1 MPDLLAPALDPEQGD
16 WLTRPAYKQDFRQRE
31 DAIQNGSSWKLE
43 RRQHFE
49 EQGSPSRDALRR
61 GDWEEALRL
70 LADRNDNLA
79 AAAQEEKRRGYAFH
93 RVRVVEKP
101 LTPYVQWELHSQRQR
116 AEHGQRI
123 RIVPAEQVA
132 ASEKIGP
139 LPELVVLGG
148 HTLFQVLYTETGVAN
163 GAIRYTGPDLVE
175 RWENYIKA
183 LYALGEDVISYF
195 DREVAHLDPP
205 TLSAEGE

>member
-1 MPDLLAPALDPEQGD
+1 MPDLLAPALDPAQGD
-16 WLTRPAYKQDFRQRE
+16 RLTRPAYKQEFRERE
-31 DAIQNGSSWKLE
+31 DAIRNGSSWKLE

-70 LADRNDNLA
+70 LADRHDNLA
-79 AAAQEEKRRGYAFH
+79 AAAQEEQRRGYAFH
-93 RVRVVEKP
+93 RVRVVETP

-123 RIVPAEQVA
+123 RIVSAAQVA
-132 ASEKIGP
+132 ASENTGP
-139 LPELVVLGG
+139 LPEVVVLGG
-148 HTLFQVLYTETGVAN
+148 QALFQVLYTDEGVAN
-163 GAIRYTGPDLVE
+163 GAIRYTDRDLVE

-183 LYALGEDVISYF
+183 LYTAGEDVIPYF

-205 TLSAEGE
+205 TPGTGRE